1 MKKRLIPII
10 LAVLIIATAAVAAW
24 HLTTREQYE
33 SGGLT
38 VQYGDQQIV
47 LHAESLSLTQVT
59 GETVNGKGETNAVDA
74 QGIELAEALSS
85 AGIDTAA
92 IEGIEVVASDE
103 YRAEVTGDELRESGK
118 VYLILDSD
126 GNFQMIVFGD
136 ANSKRNV
143 RELVAI
149 ELQ

>member
-38 VQYGDQQIV
+38 VQYDDQQIV
-47 LHAESLSLTQVT
+47 LRAESLSLTQVT
-59 GETVNGKGETNAVDA
+59 GETVNGKGETSAVDA

-92 IEGIEVVASDE
+92 IGSIEAVASDE
-103 YRAEVTGDELRESGK
+103 YRAEITGDELRESGK

-126 GNFQMIVFGD
+126 GSFQMIVFGD

-143 RELVAI
+143 RDLVAI